1 MKSGWRHRT
10 VGRRR
15 GLADKNTKKLNT
27 IYTTGRIR
35 HSEKRRVRS
44 GKIRIRKPDPA
55 QRRRRADKSGNFQGP
70 GAGNCTGDGWRARK
84 HSPKPDNGRR
94 RPSVGGFNQSANRR
108 WTNRSTKI
116 EVSHTRP
123 EAGGRSGR
131 SLPADGAAR
140 EIGTLKVAA
149 HKIET
154 RRIAAHK
161 IRGRR
166 AAAPKIGIRRAAF
179 REIGVRRAAAR
190 EIGVRRAAAPGLRVE
205 IPNDNAGRG

>member
-1 MKSGWRHRT
+1 MKEGAARYIL
-10 VGRRR
+10 GK
-15 GLADKNTKKLNT
+15 DTKKLNT

-44 GKIRIRKPDPA
+44 GKIRIRTTGSGAAKAESGQIGQFPGTGGGQLHRRWMA
-55 QRRRRADKSGNFQGP
+55 GAETQSETGQREEAALRRRIQPIGQPEVDKSVN
-70 GAGNCTGDGWRARK
+70 K
-84 HSPKPDNGRR
+84 
-94 RPSVGGFNQSANRR
+94 
-108 WTNRSTKI
+108 NRSLP
-116 EVSHTRP
+116 H
-123 EAGGRSGR
+123 AGGRSGR